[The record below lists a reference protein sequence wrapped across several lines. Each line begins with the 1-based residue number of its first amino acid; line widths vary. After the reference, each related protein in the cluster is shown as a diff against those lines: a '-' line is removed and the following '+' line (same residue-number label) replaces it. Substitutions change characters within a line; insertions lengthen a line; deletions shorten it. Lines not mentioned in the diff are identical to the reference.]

1 MRTRAV
7 SHPEE
12 FARLAGPLLMADEA
26 RHTVMLGVC
35 ATLIA
40 HPDRFPERS
49 HWVVESRGRTVGA
62 ALITPPFH
70 LLVAR
75 PAEAGVTEALA
86 GAIHAAGRRLPGVT
100 GARPEAEAFATAW
113 AALTGAPVRVR
124 TNMRLFSVNEV
135 RPVTGVPGRL
145 RDADAGDRGLVIG
158 WGRAFAEE
166 TGVQGGGD
174 QMERALDARLQTPG
188 AVVLWEHGGRPASM
202 AGTGGDTGR
211 TIRIGPVYTPPE
223 LRARGYASAL
233 VAGLSGRLLDSG
245 HDRCLLYTDL
255 ANPTSNRIYQRIGY
269 RPVCDSVEYEF
280 RPE

>member
-1 MRTRAV
+1 MHTLTV
-7 SHPEE
+7 PEPE
-12 FARLAGPLLMADEA
+12 QFARLAGPLLRADEA
-26 RHTVMLGVC
+26 RHTVMLGLC
-35 ATLIA
+35 TTLLTD
-40 HPDRFPERS
+40 PGRFPEHL
-49 HWVVESRGRTVGA
+49 HWVVEHDGRTVGA

-75 PAEAGVTEALA
+75 PCGDGVVEALA
-86 GAIHAAGRRLPGVT
+86 GGVYATLPVLPGVN
-100 GARPEAEAFATAW
+100 GALPEAEAFVAAW
-113 AALTGAPVRVR
+113 TALTGSTARIR
-124 TNMRLFSVNEV
+124 MRLRLFELGEV
-135 RPVTGVPGRL
+135 HPVEDVPGIMREAGPAD
-145 RDADAGDRGLVIG
+145 RDLVLE

-233 VAGLSGRLLDSG
+233 VTGLSRRLLDSG

-255 ANPTSNRIYQRIGY
+255 ANPTSNRIYQQIGY
-269 RPVCDSVEYEF
+269 RPVCDAVEYEF
-280 RPE
+280 RPD